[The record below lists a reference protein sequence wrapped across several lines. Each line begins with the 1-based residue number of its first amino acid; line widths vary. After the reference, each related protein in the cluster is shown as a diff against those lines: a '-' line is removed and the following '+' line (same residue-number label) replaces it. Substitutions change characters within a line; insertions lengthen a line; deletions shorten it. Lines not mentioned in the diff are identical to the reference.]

1 MANEERTERDES
13 ENASASEEPE
23 SLENCS
29 ERASIG
35 QQAPYHAMVVELA
48 SAKSLE
54 VLRGDRWRTRLEA
67 IGLSSAAVILLLAI
81 GGFLSNEVLDA
92 RVTKHI
98 EASIDDQL
106 EVSNYRM
113 ELAYLELKAERL
125 VGTMSGLSE
134 EDLQTLVDST
144 RLLLNRF
151 IHNPEISVAVS
162 HERAEDIRPV
172 LAKCINLSARV
183 DRGDFV
189 EKCHDLA
196 PDIVATSDEVTQTLV
211 QHTGRRLIGESGAP
225 EVWLDSDGKPNT
237 EYQQYREYA
246 ERARNTGFP
255 EVFLA
260 FELVIRHM
268 LAKPKDEILGL
279 IRDAETLN
287 PVDSEHFVALMV
299 ALSTGEFTS
308 EPDAS
313 SGRVVGHYMNFLKE
327 YMNDSEL
334 IGSILAVALMGQ
346 AIGEIDS

>member
-1 MANEERTERDES
+1 MANEERVDHDNANTAKGAES
-13 ENASASEEPE
+13 SETCPE
-23 SLENCS
+23 ST
-29 ERASIG
+29 RV
-35 QQAPYHAMVVELA
+35 QQHAPYHAMVVELA
-48 SAKSLE
+48 SAKALE

-67 IGLSSAAVILLLAI
+67 IGLSSAAVVLLLAI

-92 RVTKHI
+92 RVSKHI
-98 EASIDDQL
+98 EISIDDEL
-106 EVSNYRM
+106 ESSNYRM
-113 ELAYLELKAERL
+113 ELAFLELKVERL
-125 VGTMSGLSE
+125 FGAESGLTE
-134 EDLQTLVDST
+134 EDLQLLVDNT

-151 IHNPEISVAVS
+151 ISNPEISVAVS
-162 HERAEDIRPV
+162 QERAEDIRPV

-225 EVWLDSDGKPNT
+225 EVWFDADGKPNT
-237 EYQQYREYA
+237 EYQQYMTFA

-260 FELVIRHM
+260 FELVIRDM
-268 LAKPKDEILGL
+268 LAKPRDEVVGL

-287 PVDSEHFVALMV
+287 AVDSDHFVELMV

-308 EPDAS
+308 APDAS
-313 SGRVVGHYMNFLKE
+313 SGRVVEHYMKFLEK
-327 YMNDSEL
+327 YQNVSDL
-334 IGSILAVALMGQ
+334 IASIHTI
-346 AIGEIDS
+346 AILEREIREMES